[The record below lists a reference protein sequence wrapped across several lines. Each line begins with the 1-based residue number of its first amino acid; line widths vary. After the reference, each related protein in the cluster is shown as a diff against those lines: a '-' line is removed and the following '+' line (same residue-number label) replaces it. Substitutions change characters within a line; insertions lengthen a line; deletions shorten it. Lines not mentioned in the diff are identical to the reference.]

1 MEVKEEKNSL
11 QKIIKNKKIILGIIC
26 GLIVIGLLVIFINQG
41 NKDRL
46 RITTKN
52 TLEKIIEIN
61 DLSTVDYI
69 YNAIAIKYVD
79 DESEDVVYYVS
90 YEGTITAGID
100 FNKISIEMDNKSKV
114 VSIHLPEAEIQETRV
129 DMGTLDYIYVGK
141 TDENDSI
148 SQEAY
153 QLCKKDLAE
162 KAAKE
167 EKILKNAKENAQSA
181 IEALLKP
188 WIESVDGVFT
198 VEIN

>member
-1 MEVKEEKNSL
+1 MEVKKKNIL
-11 QKIIKNKKIILGIIC
+11 NKITGKKGIVLGLVVALIIIL
-26 GLIVIGLLVIFINQG
+26 LIVFINQS
-41 NKDRL
+41 NKNRL
-46 RITTKN
+46 RITTKS

-61 DLSTVDYI
+61 DLSTVDYT
-69 YNAIAIKYVD
+69 YNAIAIKYED
-79 DESEDVVYYVS
+79 EESEDVVYYVS

-100 FNKISIEMDNKSKV
+100 FNKLAIEVDDKNKV
-114 VSIHLPEAEIQETRV
+114 VSIHLPDAEIQETRV
-129 DMGTLDYIYVGK
+129 DMGTLDYIYVKK
-141 TDENDSI
+141 TNENDSV

-153 QLCKKDLAE
+153 QLCKKDLEE